1 MDSGRR
7 WKLIGVV
14 SMYDYFFKRIVDV
27 IISLIALVLLSP
39 IFFVLFFLIKLDT
52 TGPFIF
58 SQVRIGRHRK
68 EFIIY
73 KLRTMDSA
81 ACVQSNDK
89 TQTYVTTF
97 ENDPRI
103 TTIGLILRRFHI
115 DELPQLINV
124 LRGEMSLVG
133 VRPDAPSQST
143 EYKNY
148 VWVNRHLMRPGITG
162 LSQVH
167 ANDLDFD
174 FSLRNK
180 YDLFYTKSK
189 RKFKLDIYIIFRT
202 VLKFF
207 RGTSF

>member
-1 MDSGRR
+1 
-7 WKLIGVV
+7 
-14 SMYDYFFKRIVDV
+14 MYDYFFKRIVDV
-27 IISLIALVLLSP
+27 MISLVALVLLTP
-39 IFFVLFFLIKLDT
+39 VFFVLFLLIKLDT
-52 TGPFIF
+52 TGPFLF